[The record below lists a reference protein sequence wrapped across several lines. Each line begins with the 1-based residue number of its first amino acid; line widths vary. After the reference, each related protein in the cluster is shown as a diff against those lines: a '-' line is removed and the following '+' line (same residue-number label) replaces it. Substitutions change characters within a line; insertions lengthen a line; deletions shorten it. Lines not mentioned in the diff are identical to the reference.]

1 MPSSANT
8 NTYTIGIWAKAIS
21 GTCKFK
27 LGQFFYEVLSPEF
40 TATGTWQRFSF
51 TWTEDGVTAPA
62 NSIGIGTD
70 VAGSGAF
77 TTFDPSFLQAS
88 DVLSGGNLIL
98 TDGAGLAGGCTSTRS
113 VLSETSGKFYAEFTM
128 GGPNGGAGNR
138 SDQRFPVFSKFFQRR
153 PGRSRISNDGNI
165 YQNGGSLFGGMPTY
179 VSGDVIDMAVDITN
193 RLIWFRKNGGNWNNS
208 GTADPATGAG
218 GVTYAAITGAV
229 FAAIETRTA
238 GMTVTA
244 NFGATAYGY
253 AAPTGNSDWAAGFV
267 MAIIDF
273 TVYQGSVDLG
283 AEQLAGHAY
292 NSLGT
297 PSTGFT
303 YSDGL
308 LTLVGQGGRGTNGF
322 LYLQFPPPA
331 PSVDTC
337 TVLTVIKKLEPEHD
351 AGTDGFQIWLTSDRD
366 DSFFCGPQPDSLNNP
381 GFGLGHAG
389 GILSGGCF
397 RAVPNCSNFRMKGS
411 PV

>member
-1 MPSSANT
+1 MELGLREVARVLVVSCPKLRVNSMLNSL
-8 NTYTIGIWAKAIS
+8 WA
-21 GTCKFK
+21 
-27 LGQFFYEVLSPEF
+27 V
-40 TATGTWQRFSF
+40 R
-51 TWTEDGVTAPA
+51 
-62 NSIGIGTD
+62 
-70 VAGSGAF
+70 
-77 TTFDPSFLQAS
+77 
-88 DVLSGGNLIL
+88 
-98 TDGAGLAGGCTSTRS
+98 
-113 VLSETSGKFYAEFTM
+113 
-128 GGPNGGAGNR
+128 NGGAGIGLINA
-138 SDQRFPVFSKFFQRR
+138 SQSLASSFSGGPDGVEYF
-153 PGRSRISNDGNI
+153 NDGNI
-165 YQNGGSLFGGMPTY
+165 YQNGGSLLGGMPTY

-253 AAPTGNSDWAAGFV
+253 AAPTGFSDWAAGFV

-308 LTLVGQGGRGTNGF
+308 LTLVGQGGTGTNGF

-389 GILSGGCF
+389 GICQGVVSGRF
-397 RAVPNCSNFRMKGS
+397 RIVRISE
-411 PV
+411 